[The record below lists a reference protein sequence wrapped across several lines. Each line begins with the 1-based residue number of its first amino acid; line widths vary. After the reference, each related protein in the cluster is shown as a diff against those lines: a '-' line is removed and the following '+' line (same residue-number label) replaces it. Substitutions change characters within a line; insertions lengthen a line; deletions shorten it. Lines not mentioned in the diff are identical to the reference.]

1 MSLLY
6 PHFSTAR
13 VREHHGK
20 GVRLSEPEVGKHCNK
35 TVSSG
40 HDRASALMNAQ
51 KLWLPEQGYKRSSHS
66 PNDGNKHFL
75 RRNPSMIVII
85 LGGNVL

>member
-1 MSLLY
+1 V
-6 PHFSTAR
+6 FRQTIAGDK
-13 VREHHGK
+13 EK
-20 GVRLSEPEVGKHCNK
+20 QD
-35 TVSSG
+35 T
-40 HDRASALMNAQ
+40 HDF
-51 KLWLPEQGYKRSSHS
+51 GYKRSSHS